1 MNRNAATAKLR
12 AELTDIKRTEQVQN
26 SAFELVRNNSLG
38 LTEERRRVARPGA
51 QRIDMMGCRID
62 NLSMEE
68 TIQTIDGFIRSG
80 RPHQHVVVN
89 VDKLVKASRDTELR
103 RIINEC
109 ALVNVDGMPVVW
121 ASRLLSKPLKE
132 RVAGVDLFEE
142 LMRRSSTK
150 GWRVFLL
157 GAQEEVVAGVKTV
170 YERKYPGLTIA
181 GYRNGYWKPEEEAGV
196 VEQIKAAK
204 ADLLFVAISSPKK
217 EQFLG
222 KYQAEM
228 KIPFA
233 MGVGGTFD
241 VAVGKVKRAPL
252 WMQKSGLE
260 WFYRFLQEPRR
271 MFKRY
276 FIDDAAFFGLLVK
289 EFIRR

>member
-1 MNRNAATAKLR
+1 M
-12 AELTDIKRTEQVQN
+12 
-26 SAFELVRNNSLG
+26 SG
-38 LTEERRRVARPGA
+38 
-51 QRIDMMGCRID
+51 RITLMGCQVD

-68 TIQTIDGFIRSG
+68 TLGRIEQFIQSG

-89 VDKLVKASRDTELR
+89 VDKLVKASRDAELR
-103 RIINEC
+103 QIINDC
-109 ALVNVDGMPVVW
+109 ALVNADGMPVVW
-121 ASRLLSKPLKE
+121 ASRLLGKPLKE
-132 RVAGVDLFEE
+132 RVAGVDLFEA
-142 LMRRSSTK
+142 LMQRAGEK

-157 GAQEEVVAGVKTV
+157 GAREEVVSKVAET
-170 YERKYPGLTIA
+170 YQRKYPRLALA
-181 GYRNGYWKPEEEAGV
+181 GYRNGYWKGEAEEAEV
-196 VEQIKAAK
+196 ARQVRDSR

-241 VAVGKVKRAPL
+241 VAIGRVRRAPL

-271 MFKRY
+271 MFRRY
-276 FIDDAAFFGLLVK
+276 FIDDMAFIWLFIKEAA
-289 EFIRR
+289 RRS

>member
-1 MNRNAATAKLR
+1 M
-12 AELTDIKRTEQVQN
+12 
-26 SAFELVRNNSLG
+26 SA
-38 LTEERRRVARPGA
+38 
-51 QRIDMMGCRID
+51 RITMMGCQVD

-68 TIQTIDGFIRSG
+68 TLGKVEGFIASG

-89 VDKLVKASRDTELR
+89 VDKLVKASRDEQLR
-103 RIINEC
+103 QIINDC

-121 ASRLLSKPLKE
+121 ASRLLGKPLKE
-132 RVAGVDLFEE
+132 RVAGVDLFEA
-142 LMRRSSTK
+142 LMRRAADK

-157 GAQEEVVAGVKTV
+157 GAREEVVSAVKET
-170 YERKYPGLTIA
+170 YERKYPALVVA
-181 GYRNGYWKPEEEAGV
+181 GYRNGYWKGEKEEAEV
-196 VEQIKAAK
+196 VAQIKESR

-222 KYQAEM
+222 RYQADM

-241 VAVGKVKRAPL
+241 VAIGKVRRAPV
-252 WMQKSGLE
+252 WMQNCGLE

-271 MFKRY
+271 MFRRY
-276 FIDDAAFFGLLVK
+276 FIDDMAFVWLFIKEAA
-289 EFIRR
+289 RR

>member
-1 MNRNAATAKLR
+1 MNN
-12 AELTDIKRTEQVQN
+12 
-26 SAFELVRNNSLG
+26 
-38 LTEERRRVARPGA
+38 
-51 QRIDMMGCRID
+51 RIEMMGCKID

-68 TIQTIDGFIRSG
+68 TLQAVEGFIRSG
-80 RPHQHVVVN
+80 KPHQHVVVN
-89 VDKLVKASRDTELR
+89 VDKLVKASRDPELCQ
-103 RIINEC
+103 IINDC
-109 ALVNVDGMPVVW
+109 ALVNADGMPVVW
-121 ASRLLSKPLKE
+121 ASRLLGKGLKE
-132 RVAGVDLFEE
+132 RVAGVDLFEA
-142 LMRRSSTK
+142 LMARAAQK

-157 GAQEEVVAGVKTV
+157 GAREEVVSGVMNL
-170 YERKYPGLTIA
+170 YRQKYPNLPFA

-196 VEQIKAAK
+196 VEQIRSAN

-241 VAVGKVKRAPL
+241 VAVGKVKRAPR

-260 WFYRFLQEPRR
+260 WFFRFLQEPRR

-276 FIDDAAFFGLLVK
+276 FIDDMAFFGLLIR
-289 EFIRR
+289 EFFAPKRVAK

>member
-1 MNRNAATAKLR
+1 MKNRI
-12 AELTDIKRTEQVQN
+12 E
-26 SAFELVRNNSLG
+26 
-38 LTEERRRVARPGA
+38 
-51 QRIDMMGCRID
+51 MMGCKVD

-68 TIQTIDGFIRSG
+68 TLQKIEGFIFSG

-89 VDKLVKASRDTELR
+89 VDKLVKASRDPELR
-103 RIINEC
+103 QIINDC
-109 ALVNVDGMPVVW
+109 ALINADGMPVVW
-121 ASRLLSKPLKE
+121 ASRLLGKGLKE
-132 RVAGVDLFEE
+132 RVAGVDLFES
-142 LMRRSSTK
+142 LMQRSVEK
-150 GWRVFLL
+150 GWRVYLL
-157 GAQEEVVAGVKTV
+157 GAREEVVSGVFNI
-170 YERKYPGLTIA
+170 YQRKYPGLTIA

-196 VEQIKAAK
+196 VEQIKAAQ

-228 KIPFA
+228 RIPFA

-241 VAVGKVKRAPL
+241 VAVGKVKRAPV

-276 FIDDAAFFGLLVK
+276 FIDDMAFIWLLLR
-289 EFIRR
+289 EATARR